1 MTSRK
6 SSAAY
11 RIAFAY
17 TAILALGVA
26 LLGLVIFE
34 TMHLDFTRQLDA
46 TVTDEARTLVS
57 EYHNDGGT
65 ELADA
70 IAQRE
75 ASRSPTRL
83 LYAVF
88 APDGRRLLGSLD
100 TARPALGLRDIG
112 FIDPREG
119 ADAARGLAIDLSPRE
134 RLVVAADRESIER
147 ADQTVIT
154 VFAAGFLAVCLS
166 GLASALLL
174 GAYLRRRLQAI
185 SGGAEAIIAGDV
197 RRRMPVS
204 LRQDEFDELAQTL
217 NRMLD
222 RIEGLLDNLRQV
234 SSDVA
239 HDLRTPLARLRNGL
253 EEGLAGAGASAGPVI
268 EDGIRRVDELLSLFG
283 AILRIAEV
291 ESGETRKFF
300 AMFDISAMITELAD
314 SYFPSV
320 AEGGRTL
327 LWSVEP
333 ALIMDGDRDLIAQ
346 AAINL
351 IENAQRHTPTGSRI
365 RLTLVSSGAWIYL
378 QIVDNGPGV
387 AKTDRARIVERFTR
401 LDRSRTTEGHGL
413 GLNLVRAVARLHG
426 GQLVLRDADPG
437 LSATMEFPVRSTRHP
452 KIEVEQ

>member
-6 SSAAY
+6 NSAAY

-112 FIDPREG
+112 FIDPRGG

-134 RLVVAADRESIER
+134 RLVVAADRESIEH

-204 LRQDEFDELAQTL
+204 LRQDEFDELAKTL

-239 HDLRTPLARLRNGL
+239 HDLRT
-253 EEGLAGAGASAGPVI
+253 
-268 EDGIRRVDELLSLFG
+268 LLPG
-283 AILRIAEV
+283 
-291 ESGETRKFF
+291 
-300 AMFDISAMITELAD
+300 SAMV
-314 SYFPSV
+314 S
-320 AEGGRTL
+320 R
-327 LWSVEP
+327 
-333 ALIMDGDRDLIAQ
+333 RDL
-346 AAINL
+346 
-351 IENAQRHTPTGSRI
+351 
-365 RLTLVSSGAWIYL
+365 LV
-378 QIVDNGPGV
+378 
-387 AKTDRARIVERFTR
+387 
-401 LDRSRTTEGHGL
+401 
-413 GLNLVRAVARLHG
+413 
-426 GQLVLRDADPG
+426 
-437 LSATMEFPVRSTRHP
+437 PVRLLGR
-452 KIEVEQ
+452 